1 MNTPLPQKQLN
12 KLSGAELKAL
22 ASRGILQVMTTT
34 EDGKF
39 PMCIED
45 TPEFALFKKLKG
57 KGIGIAEAGRKYN
70 VPSATMSHWKTKG
83 FLKVIGRKGQQ
94 KILVDEQYAAYCA
107 YVFHQSAG
115 QGKWAFNK
123 NGTPRTQGTDLRS

>member
-1 MNTPLPQKQLN
+1 MNARSLVHD
-12 KLSGAELKAL
+12 LSPSELKSL
-22 ASRGILQVMTTT
+22 VERGIIRVTMT
-34 EDGKF
+34 EAKI

-57 KGIGIAEAGRKYN
+57 KEIGVSEAARKYN

-83 FLKVIGRKGQQ
+83 FLKVIGREGSQ
-94 KILVDEQYAAYCA
+94 KILIDEQYAAYCA
-107 YVFHQSAG
+107 YVFHQSSG

-123 NGTPRTQGTDLRS
+123 NGTPRIQGTNLRS